1 MVGFPLLL
9 IPLAVYNII
18 AFLMPSV
25 SFTDVLFKV
34 PMITGEAWPVTLAD
48 VMLALGIVLLLLE
61 VVKGARPGSKFLMDH
76 LLSLIVFGAAAAEF
90 VMWPK
95 FGNSTYFLL
104 VLLAMADFLGG
115 IAQRTR
121 RRVAY
126 VAETTVPAPRK
137 AKRQAET
144 PADEGT
150 SEPKFEPVSAPTSSG
165 GAARATAQSVAES
178 VLMDHPAPKPVNPPS
193 PEIPSPHLQPGNGT
207 RRLPTHRADPSS
219 HLPRARGDARKR
231 ALAAIG
237 DLRILGRT
245 RRSRLAW
252 GRCSA
257 LAMSWA
263 TKLDRARQRGLVDPL

>member
-1 MVGFPLLL
+1 MTVTAAERMLRRRIVLSGYLDREGISPMVGFPLLL

-25 SFTDVLFKV
+25 SFTDVLFRV

-48 VMLALGIVLLLLE
+48 VMLALGVVLLLLE

-121 RRVAY
+121 RRVTY
-126 VAETTVPAPRK
+126 VAETAPAPRK
-137 AKRQAET
+137 AKRQAEV
-144 PADEGT
+144 AVDQAVV
-150 SEPKFEPVSAPTSSG
+150 EPKFEPVAAPAVPPASAPS
-165 GAARATAQSVAES
+165 AQTVAES
-178 VLMDHPAPKPVNPPS
+178 VLMDHPAPKPVQSTSS

-207 RRLPTHRADPSS
+207 QPSPDA
-219 HLPRARGDARKR
+219 PR
-231 ALAAIG
+231 
-237 DLRILGRT
+237 
-245 RRSRLAW
+245 
-252 GRCSA
+252 
-257 LAMSWA
+257 
-263 TKLDRARQRGLVDPL
+263 

>member
-1 MVGFPLLL
+1 MTVTAAERMLRRRIVLSGYLDREGISPMVGFPLLL

-34 PMITGEAWPVTLAD
+34 PMITGEAWPVTLSD
-48 VMLALGIVLLLLE
+48 VMLALGVVLLLLE

-137 AKRQAET
+137 TKRQAET
-144 PADEGT
+144 PADEF
-150 SEPKFEPVSAPTSSG
+150 EPKFEPVSAPRP
-165 GAARATAQSVAES
+165 APAEPPAPTAQSVAES
-178 VLMDHPAPKPVNPPS
+178 VLMDHPAPKPVSAPS

-207 RRLPTHRADPSS
+207 QPSPDA
-219 HLPRARGDARKR
+219 PR
-231 ALAAIG
+231 
-237 DLRILGRT
+237 
-245 RRSRLAW
+245 
-252 GRCSA
+252 
-257 LAMSWA
+257 
-263 TKLDRARQRGLVDPL
+263 

>member
-25 SFTDVLFKV
+25 SFADVLFKV

-48 VMLALGIVLLLLE
+48 LLLALGVVLLLLE

-76 LLSLIVFGAAAAEF
+76 LLSLIIFGAAAAEF

-121 RRVAY
+121 RRVTY

-137 AKRQAET
+137 AKRQAEA
-144 PADEGT
+144 PVEDAA
-150 SEPKFEPVSAPTSSG
+150 SERKFEPVIAPQPAPAEPPASS
-165 GAARATAQSVAES
+165 AQSVAEA
-178 VLMDHPAPKPVNPPS
+178 VLMDHPAPKPVQGATS
-193 PEIPSPHLQPGNGT
+193 PEIPSPQLQPGNGT
-207 RRLPTHRADPSS
+207 PPSS
-219 HLPRARGDARKR
+219 DTPPR
-231 ALAAIG
+231 
-237 DLRILGRT
+237 
-245 RRSRLAW
+245 
-252 GRCSA
+252 
-257 LAMSWA
+257 
-263 TKLDRARQRGLVDPL
+263 

>member
-1 MVGFPLLL
+1 MTVTAAEQTLRRRIVLPGHLDREGIVPMVGFPLLL

-34 PMITGEAWPVTLAD
+34 PMITGETWPVTLAD
-48 VMLALGIVLLLLE
+48 VMLALGVVLLLLE

-121 RRVAY
+121 RRATY
-126 VAETTVPAPRK
+126 VAEVAPAPRK
-137 AKRQAET
+137 ARRQAEA
-144 PADEGT
+144 PVDEAI
-150 SEPKFEPVSAPTSSG
+150 SEPKFEPVSTPQAAP
-165 GAARATAQSVAES
+165 AAPPAPSAQSVAES
-178 VLMDHPAPKPVNPPS
+178 VLMDHPAPKPAQSIPPS

-207 RRLPTHRADPSS
+207 PSS
-219 HLPRARGDARKR
+219 PDAPR
-231 ALAAIG
+231 
-237 DLRILGRT
+237 
-245 RRSRLAW
+245 
-252 GRCSA
+252 
-257 LAMSWA
+257 
-263 TKLDRARQRGLVDPL
+263 

>member
-25 SFTDVLFKV
+25 SFTDVLFRV
-34 PMITGEAWPVTLAD
+34 PMITGEAWPVTLSD
-48 VMLALGIVLLLLE
+48 ILLALGVVLLLLE

-115 IAQRTR
+115 IAQRSR

-126 VAETTVPAPRK
+126 VTEVAPVPRTSKRAAEPPVPAP
-137 AKRQAET
+137 
-144 PADEGT
+144 
-150 SEPKFEPVSAPTSSG
+150 EPKFESVPAAAPSPASEAVAAPQPVAEPPPVL
-165 GAARATAQSVAES
+165 AAQSVAEA
-178 VLMDHPAPKPVNPPS
+178 VLMDHPAPKPVPVNAPS
-193 PEIPSPHLQPGNGT
+193 PEMDSPHLQPGTGAAAA
-207 RRLPTHRADPSS
+207 PEA
-219 HLPRARGDARKR
+219 PR
-231 ALAAIG
+231 
-237 DLRILGRT
+237 
-245 RRSRLAW
+245 
-252 GRCSA
+252 
-257 LAMSWA
+257 
-263 TKLDRARQRGLVDPL
+263 

>member
-34 PMITGEAWPVTLAD
+34 PMVTGETWPVTLAD
-48 VMLALGIVLLLLE
+48 LLLALAVVLLLLE

-126 VAETTVPAPRK
+126 VTETVPAPRK
-137 AKRQAET
+137 ARRQAEA
-144 PADEGT
+144 PADEPVP
-150 SEPKFEPVSAPTSSG
+150 EPRFEPAPAPQ
-165 GAARATAQSVAES
+165 AAPVVPPTPSAQSVAES
-178 VLMDHPAPKPVNPPS
+178 VLIDHPAPKPVQTIPPS

-207 RRLPTHRADPSS
+207 PSS
-219 HLPRARGDARKR
+219 PDAPR
-231 ALAAIG
+231 
-237 DLRILGRT
+237 
-245 RRSRLAW
+245 
-252 GRCSA
+252 
-257 LAMSWA
+257 
-263 TKLDRARQRGLVDPL
+263 

>member
-34 PMITGEAWPVTLAD
+34 PMITGETWPVTLAD
-48 VMLALGIVLLLLE
+48 VMLALGVVLLLLE

-121 RRVAY
+121 RRATY
-126 VAETTVPAPRK
+126 AAEAAPAPRK
-137 AKRQAET
+137 GKRQAEA
-144 PADEGT
+144 PADEAAP
-150 SEPKFEPVSAPTSSG
+150 EHKFEPVSAPQ
-165 GAARATAQSVAES
+165 AAPVAPPAPSAQSVAES
-178 VLMDHPAPKPVNPPS
+178 VLMDPPAPKPAQSITPS

-207 RRLPTHRADPSS
+207 PSS
-219 HLPRARGDARKR
+219 PDVPPR
-231 ALAAIG
+231 
-237 DLRILGRT
+237 
-245 RRSRLAW
+245 
-252 GRCSA
+252 
-257 LAMSWA
+257 
-263 TKLDRARQRGLVDPL
+263 

>member
-1 MVGFPLLL
+1 MTVTAAERMLRRRIVLPGHLDREGTLPMVGFPLLL

-25 SFTDVLFKV
+25 SFSDVLFRV
-34 PMITGEAWPVTLAD
+34 PMMTGETWPVTLAD
-48 VMLALGIVLLLLE
+48 LLLALGVVLLLLE

-104 VLLAMADFLGG
+104 VLLAMADSLGG

-150 SEPKFEPVSAPTSSG
+150 FEPKFEPVSAPQP
-165 GAARATAQSVAES
+165 APAEPPAPTAQSVAES
-178 VLMDHPAPKPVNPPS
+178 VLMDHPAPKPVSTPS

-207 RRLPTHRADPSS
+207 RPSPDA
-219 HLPRARGDARKR
+219 PR
-231 ALAAIG
+231 
-237 DLRILGRT
+237 
-245 RRSRLAW
+245 
-252 GRCSA
+252 
-257 LAMSWA
+257 
-263 TKLDRARQRGLVDPL
+263 

>member
-25 SFTDVLFKV
+25 SFSDVLFKV
-34 PMITGEAWPVTLAD
+34 PMVTGETWPVTLAD
-48 VMLALGIVLLLLE
+48 LMLALGIVLLLLE

-126 VAETTVPAPRK
+126 VTETVAAPRK
-137 AKRQAET
+137 ARRQAE
-144 PADEGT
+144 PSADEPAP
-150 SEPKFEPVSAPTSSG
+150 EPRFEPAPAPQ
-165 GAARATAQSVAES
+165 AAPVVPPAPSAQSVAES
-178 VLMDHPAPKPVNPPS
+178 VLMDHPAPKPVQSTSS

-207 RRLPTHRADPSS
+207 PSPPDA
-219 HLPRARGDARKR
+219 PR
-231 ALAAIG
+231 
-237 DLRILGRT
+237 
-245 RRSRLAW
+245 
-252 GRCSA
+252 
-257 LAMSWA
+257 
-263 TKLDRARQRGLVDPL
+263 

>member
-1 MVGFPLLL
+1 MTVTAAERMLGRRIVLSGYLDREGISPMVGFPLLL
-9 IPLAVYNII
+9 IPLAVYNSI
-18 AFLMPSV
+18 AFLMPGV
-25 SFTDVLFKV
+25 SFTDALFKV
-34 PMITGEAWPVTLAD
+34 PMITGEAWPVTLGD
-48 VMLALGIVLLLLE
+48 LILALGIVLLLLE

-104 VLLAMADFLGG
+104 VLLAMADFFGG

-121 RRVAY
+121 RRVTY

-150 SEPKFEPVSAPTSSG
+150 FEPKVKPESAPQP
-165 GAARATAQSVAES
+165 APAEPPAPTAQSVAES
-178 VLMDHPAPKPVNPPS
+178 VLMDHPAPKPVSMPS

-207 RRLPTHRADPSS
+207 PSS
-219 HLPRARGDARKR
+219 PDTPR
-231 ALAAIG
+231 
-237 DLRILGRT
+237 
-245 RRSRLAW
+245 
-252 GRCSA
+252 
-257 LAMSWA
+257 
-263 TKLDRARQRGLVDPL
+263 

>member
-34 PMITGEAWPVTLAD
+34 PMMSGETWPVTLAD
-48 VMLALGIVLLLLE
+48 VMLALGVVLLLLE

-76 LLSLIVFGAAAAEF
+76 LLSLIVFGGAAAEF

-121 RRVAY
+121 RRVTY
-126 VAETTVPAPRK
+126 VAETIVPAPRK
-137 AKRQAET
+137 ARRQAEA
-144 PADEGT
+144 PEGAVAE
-150 SEPKFEPVSAPTSSG
+150 SKFEPVSA
-165 GAARATAQSVAES
+165 AAPVVPPAPSAQSVAES
-178 VLMDHPAPKPVNPPS
+178 VLMDPPAPNPVQSTPPS

-207 RRLPTHRADPSS
+207 PSS
-219 HLPRARGDARKR
+219 PDTPR
-231 ALAAIG
+231 
-237 DLRILGRT
+237 
-245 RRSRLAW
+245 
-252 GRCSA
+252 
-257 LAMSWA
+257 
-263 TKLDRARQRGLVDPL
+263 

>member
-61 VVKGARPGSKFLMDH
+61 VVKGARPGARFLMDH

-126 VAETTVPAPRK
+126 AGETTAPASRK
-137 AKRQAET
+137 ARRQAEA
-144 PADEGT
+144 PADEAVA
-150 SEPKFEPVSAPTSSG
+150 EPKFEPLIAPQP
-165 GAARATAQSVAES
+165 APVAPPAPTAQSVAES
-178 VLMDHPAPKPVNPPS
+178 VLMDHPAPKPVQSMPS
-193 PEIPSPHLQPGNGT
+193 PDLQPGNGT
-207 RRLPTHRADPSS
+207 PPSPDAP
-219 HLPRARGDARKR
+219 PR
-231 ALAAIG
+231 
-237 DLRILGRT
+237 
-245 RRSRLAW
+245 
-252 GRCSA
+252 
-257 LAMSWA
+257 
-263 TKLDRARQRGLVDPL
+263 